1 MKKVICKGVY
11 LMKDR
16 EKELKYELYLIKRQI
31 LELKKRQRNLG
42 IELNNH
48 NESKTRSRKLNKRS
62 K

>member
-1 MKKVICKGVY
+1 
-11 LMKDR
+11 MKDR
-16 EKELKYELYLIKRQI
+16 EKEIKYEMYLIKRQI

-42 IELNNH
+42 IELNNY

>member
-1 MKKVICKGVY
+1 
-11 LMKDR
+11 MKDR
-16 EKELKYELYLIKRQI
+16 EKEIKYEMYLIKRQI

-48 NESKTRSRKLNKRS
+48 NEFKTRSRKLNKRS